1 MMKPCHGHE
10 SSYSQN
16 LPCRRNAEGIRKT
29 SVDYRDRRYMHDG
42 RITCTF
48 EHILEYEENNVYEN
62 CIRKRFFGMLFDLM
76 Q

>member
-1 MMKPCHGHE
+1 MMKPCPGHE

-48 EHILEYEENNVYEN
+48 EHILEYE
-62 CIRKRFFGMLFDLM
+62 
-76 Q
+76 